1 MRREPRIIEVRQ
13 NVLKRNDLLAR
24 ELRREFREAGVGV
37 VSLVSSPGSGKTA
50 LLERTLTLLQPRFR
64 VAALVGDLATEND
77 AARLARSK
85 APVKQIITGTVC
97 HLDAEMVR
105 KALDGWKLA
114 DFELLF
120 IENVGNLVCPASYD
134 LGEDMRVVLM
144 SVTEGEDK
152 PLKYPTIF
160 HGADLAVITKADL
173 AAAVEFDW
181 DAATRNIQA
190 VRPGLPILRVSAKT
204 GEGMDAWLEKLAGLR

>member
-1 MRREPRIIEVRQ
+1 
-13 NVLKRNDLLAR
+13 
-24 ELRREFREAGVGV
+24 
-37 VSLVSSPGSGKTA
+37 
-50 LLERTLTLLQPRFR
+50 
-64 VAALVGDLATEND
+64 
-77 AARLARSK
+77 
-85 APVKQIITGTVC
+85 
-97 HLDAEMVR
+97 
-105 KALDGWKLA
+105 
-114 DFELLF
+114 
-120 IENVGNLVCPASYD
+120 
-134 LGEDMRVVLM
+134 
-144 SVTEGEDK
+144 K